1 MQYQDELEQ
10 SLQLETRKKLYEA
23 IEENPGLHFRELQ
36 RRVNLATGS
45 LQYHL
50 EFLQK
55 KHLVRIEKQGKFNRY
70 YTVRGRQFGE
80 DSKLMSILR
89 QESMRKIIVFLLQKK
104 GANNSKIAENIS
116 LSPSTTSSHLKK
128 LIELNLI
135 QKKKK
140 GKEKVYYITEPDKIA
155 LMLVEYKKSFL
166 DEMVEGFA
174 DIWQQL

>member
-1 MQYQDELEQ
+1 MQERDELEY
-10 SLQLETRKKLYEA
+10 SLQLDTRKKLYEA

-36 RRVNLATGS
+36 RRVSLATGS

-50 EFLQK
+50 DFLHK
-55 KHLVRIEKQGKFNRY
+55 KHLIRIEKQGKFNRY

-80 DSKLMSILR
+80 DSKLMSLLR

-104 GANNSKIAENIS
+104 QANNSEIAENIK
-116 LSPSTTSSHLKK
+116 LSASTTSTHIKK

-135 QKKKK
+135 QKKSK
-140 GKEKVYYITEPDKIA
+140 GKEKVYCITEPDKIA
-155 LMLVEYKKSFL
+155 SMLVEYKKSFL
-166 DEMVEGFA
+166 DEIVDNFA